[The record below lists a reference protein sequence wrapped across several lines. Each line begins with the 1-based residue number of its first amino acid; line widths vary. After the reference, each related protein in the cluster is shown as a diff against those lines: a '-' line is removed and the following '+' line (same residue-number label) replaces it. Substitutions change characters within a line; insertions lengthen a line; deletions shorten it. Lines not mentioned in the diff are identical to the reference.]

1 MIRIS
6 NMKINIEKKQD
17 LEKEILRYLRIP
29 KEDLLS
35 YTIEKKSIDARK
47 NSINFI
53 YRISVKV
60 TNEKAVLQGKN
71 LKNAEIV
78 EEPKKMEE
86 VPKVPPK
93 AFFKPPIVVG
103 SGPSGLLAALTLAKS
118 GARPVLLERGMP
130 VEQRSKDVYDFWEKG
145 ILKVNSNVQF
155 GEGGAGTFSDGK
167 LTTQIKDPRCQTVL
181 EALIEA
187 GAPSEIAYLNKPHVG
202 TDILEVVVKNLRERI
217 KSLGGT
223 VLFDHQVTDLII
235 EKERIQGVIVNN
247 QDEILSDHV
256 ILALGHSARDSFL
269 MLHEQGVA
277 LEQKP
282 FSLGLRIEHLQEK
295 IDKVQYG
302 KYYNHPKLKAGD
314 YKLSYHGKNGRGL
327 YTFCMCPGG
336 EVIGASSEK
345 NRLVTNGMSRYK
357 RDEPNANSALLV
369 SVYPKDFGS
378 EHVLAGVEY
387 QRKWEEKAFILGG
400 SNYHA
405 PVQRVEDFL
414 KGRKT
419 KELGEVIPSYRP
431 GYVFE
436 NLEETLPSY
445 VVETMR
451 EGLPK
456 LDRKLRGF
464 GYGDA
469 MLTGVE
475 TRSSSPIR
483 ILRDEN
489 YESNLKGLFP
499 AGEGAGYA
507 GGIIS
512 AAVDG
517 LKIAE
522 VLIRNL
528 QNS

>member
-1 MIRIS
+1 MIQIS
-6 NMKINIEKKQD
+6 NIKLSIERKQD
-17 LEKEILRYLRIP
+17 LEKEILHRLKIK
-29 KEDLLS
+29 KEELMGF
-35 YTIEKKSIDARK
+35 TIEKKSIDARK
-47 NSINFI
+47 NTIHFI
-53 YRISVKV
+53 YRVLVRVS
-60 TNEKAVLQGKN
+60 NEKAVLQGKN
-71 LKNAEIV
+71 LKNVEIIT
-78 EEPKKMEE
+78 EGETK
-86 VPKVPPK
+86 PKVQKIDPK
-93 AFFKPPIVVG
+93 AFTKPPIVVG
-103 SGPSGLLAALTLAKS
+103 SGPSGLLAALSLAES
-118 GARPVLLERGMP
+118 GAKPVLLERGMP
-130 VEQRSKDVYDFWEKG
+130 VEQRTKDVYGFWEKG
-145 ILKVNSNVQF
+145 ILLENSNVQF

-167 LTTQIKDPRCQTVL
+167 LTTQIKDPRVKKVL
-181 EALIEA
+181 EAFIEA
-187 GAPSEIAYLNKPHVG
+187 GAPPEIGYLNKPHVG

-223 VLFDHQVTDLII
+223 VLFDHQVTDIII
-235 EKERIQGVIVNN
+235 EKEQIRGVIIN
-247 QDEILSDHV
+247 DREEILSDHV
-256 ILALGHSARDSFL
+256 VLALGHSARDTFL
-269 MLHEQGVA
+269 MLHKNGVP

-302 KYYNHPKLKAGD
+302 KYYNHPRLKAGD
-314 YKLSYHGKNGRGL
+314 YKLSYHAKSGRGL

-336 EVIGASSEK
+336 EVIGAASEK

-357 RDEPNANSALLV
+357 RDEENANSALLV

-378 EHVLAGVEY
+378 EHPLAGVEY
-387 QRKWEEKAFILGG
+387 QREWEEKAFILGG

-419 KELGEVIPSYRP
+419 RALGEVIPSYRP

-436 NLEETLPSY
+436 DLQQTLPDY
-445 VVETMR
+445 VVETMK
-451 EGLPK
+451 EGLPQ
-456 LDRKLRGF
+456 LDRKLQGF

-469 MLTGVE
+469 VLTGVE

-483 ILRDEN
+483 ILRDGN
-489 YESNLKGLFP
+489 YESSIKGLYP

-522 VLIRNL
+522 TIIQRNIT
-528 QNS
+528 

>member
-6 NMKINIEKKQD
+6 NMKINVEKKQD
-17 LEKEILRYLRIP
+17 LEKEILRYLKIT
-29 KEDLLS
+29 KEDLLG
-35 YTIEKKSIDARK
+35 YTIEKKSVDARK
-47 NSINFI
+47 NTINFI
-53 YRISVKV
+53 YRVLVKV
-60 TNEKAVLQGKN
+60 KNEKAVLQGKN
-71 LKNAEIV
+71 LKNVEIV
-78 EEPKKMEE
+78 TGPVNQTKMQ
-86 VPKVPPK
+86 KSSAK
-93 AFFKPPIVVG
+93 AFSKPPVVVG
-103 SGPSGLLAALTLAKS
+103 SGPSGLLAALALAES
-118 GARPVLLERGMP
+118 GAEPILLERGMP
-130 VEQRSKDVYDFWEKG
+130 VEQRTEDVYEFWKSG
-145 ILKVNSNVQF
+145 RLKENSNVQF

-167 LTTQIKDPRCQTVL
+167 LTTQIKDPRVGRIL
-181 EALIEA
+181 KAFIDA
-187 GAPSEIAYLNKPHVG
+187 GAPGEIAYLNKPHVG
-202 TDILEVVVKNLRERI
+202 TDILEVVVRNLRKKI
-217 KSLGGT
+217 KALGGK
-223 VLFDHQVTDLII
+223 VLFDHQVTGLII
-235 EKERIQGVIVNN
+235 DKDQIRGVLVNHR
-247 QDEILSDHV
+247 DEILSDHV
-256 ILALGHSARDSFL
+256 ILALGHSARDTFS
-269 MLHEQGVA
+269 MLHENGVI

-295 IDKVQYG
+295 IDKAQYG
-302 KYYNHPKLKAGD
+302 KYYNHPRLKAGD

-336 EVIGASSEK
+336 EVIGAASEK

-357 RDEPNANSALLV
+357 RDERNANSALLV
-369 SVYPKDFGS
+369 SVFPKDFGS
-378 EHVLAGVEY
+378 NHPLAGVEY
-387 QRKWEEKAFILGG
+387 QRQWEEKAFVLGG

-419 KELGEVIPSYRP
+419 KALGEIIPSYTP
-431 GYVFE
+431 GYAFE

-445 VVETMR
+445 VVETMK
-451 EGLPK
+451 EGLPQ

-469 MLTGVE
+469 VLTGVE

-483 ILRDEN
+483 IIRNEN
-489 YESNLKGLFP
+489 YESNVKGIYP

-522 VLIRNL
+522 KIIEKL
-528 QNS
+528 QD

>member
-6 NMKINIEKKQD
+6 NIKINIEKKQD
-17 LEKEILRYLRIP
+17 LEREILHRLKIS
-29 KEDLLS
+29 KEELVR
-35 YTIEKKSIDARK
+35 YTIEKKSVDARK
-47 NSINFI
+47 SSINFI
-53 YRISVKV
+53 YRVSVVVK
-60 TNEKAVLQGKN
+60 NEKAVLRGKK
-71 LKNAEIV
+71 LKNVEIL
-78 EEPKKMEE
+78 EEGKKDSGTT
-86 VPKVPPK
+86 KVSPK
-93 AFFKPPIVVG
+93 AFSKPPIVVG
-103 SGPSGLLAALTLAKS
+103 SGPSGLLAALTLAQG
-118 GARPVLLERGMP
+118 GAKPILLERGRP
-130 VEQRSKDVYDFWEKG
+130 VEERSKDVYAFWEKG
-145 ILKVNSNVQF
+145 ILKENSNVQF

-167 LTTQIKDPRCQTVL
+167 LTTQIKDPRCQVVIR
-181 EALIEA
+181 ALIEA

-217 KSLGGT
+217 KTLGGK
-223 VLFDHQVTDLII
+223 VLFEHRVTDLII
-235 EKERIQGVIVNN
+235 EREQVRGVVVNE
-247 QDEILSDHV
+247 QEEILSDHV
-256 ILALGHSARDSFL
+256 ILALGHSARDTFS
-269 MLHEQGVA
+269 MLYEKGVV

-295 IDKVQYG
+295 INKAQYG
-302 KYYNHPKLKAGD
+302 QYYNHPKLKAGD
-314 YKLSYHGKNGRGL
+314 YKLSYTGKKGRGL

-357 RDEPNANSALLV
+357 RDETNANSALLV

-378 EHVLAGVEY
+378 DHPLAGVTY
-387 QRKWEEKAFILGG
+387 QRRWEEKAFDLGG
-400 SNYHA
+400 GNYYA

-419 KELGEVIPSYRP
+419 KELGEVIPSYKP

-436 NLEETLPSY
+436 NLENTLPSY
-445 VVETMR
+445 VWETMK
-451 EGLPK
+451 EGLPN

-469 MLTGVE
+469 ILTGVE

-483 ILRDEN
+483 IVRKGN
-489 YESNLKGLFP
+489 YESNIKGLYP

-517 LKIAE
+517 IKIGE
-522 VLIRNL
+522 TLLRTRDE
-528 QNS
+528 

>member
-6 NMKINIEKKQD
+6 NMKISIERKQD
-17 LEKEILRYLRIP
+17 LEKEIIHRLKIT

-47 NSINFI
+47 STINFT
-53 YRISVKV
+53 YRVLVKV
-60 TNEKAVLQGKN
+60 KNEKAVLRGKN
-71 LKNAEIV
+71 LKNIEIV
-78 EEPKKMEE
+78 ENPGKLPE
-86 VPKVPPK
+86 VQKVSSK
-93 AFFKPPIVVG
+93 TFNKPPIVVG
-103 SGPSGLLAALTLAKS
+103 SGPSGLLAALLLAES
-118 GARPVLLERGMP
+118 GAEPVLLERGMP
-130 VEQRSKDVYDFWEKG
+130 VDERTKDVYEFWEKG
-145 ILKVNSNVQF
+145 LLKENSNVQF

-167 LTTQIKDPRCQTVL
+167 LTTQIKDPRVKKVL
-181 EALIEA
+181 KALIDA
-187 GAPSEIAYLNKPHVG
+187 GAPPEIGYLNKPHVG
-202 TDILEVVVKNLRERI
+202 TDILEVVVKNLREKI
-217 KSLGGT
+217 KSLGGK
-223 VLFDHQVTDLII
+223 VLFEHQVTDLII
-235 EKERIQGVIVNN
+235 EKEQIRGVIVKNRE
-247 QDEILSDHV
+247 EILSDHV
-256 ILALGHSARDSFL
+256 ILALGHSARDTFL
-269 MLHEQGVA
+269 MLYEKGVA

-302 KYYNHPKLKAGD
+302 KYYNHPRLKAGD

-357 RDEPNANSALLV
+357 RDERNANSALLV

-378 EHVLAGVEY
+378 EHPLAGVEY
-387 QRKWEEKAFILGG
+387 QRGWEEKAFILGG
-400 SNYHA
+400 GNYHA

-414 KGRKT
+414 QGRKT
-419 KELGEVIPSYRP
+419 KALGEVIPSYRP

-445 VVETMR
+445 VVETMK
-451 EGLPK
+451 EGLPQ

-469 MLTGVE
+469 ILTGVE

-483 ILRDEN
+483 IVRDEN
-489 YESNLKGLFP
+489 YESNIKGLFP

-522 VLIRNL
+522 DIIKKR
-528 QNS
+528 QG

>member
-6 NMKINIEKKQD
+6 NIKINIEKKQD
-17 LEKEILRYLRIP
+17 LEKEILRYLKIS

-47 NSINFI
+47 NTISFI
-53 YRISVKV
+53 YRVSVAVK
-60 TNEKAVLQGKN
+60 NEKKVLQGKN
-71 LKNAEIV
+71 LKNLEWIKNPEKKRV
-78 EEPKKMEE
+78 VPKKS
-86 VPKVPPK
+86 PKTFRK
-93 AFFKPPIVVG
+93 APIVVG
-103 SGPSGLLAALTLAKS
+103 SGPAGLLAALTLAKS
-118 GARPVLLERGMP
+118 GARPILLERGRP
-130 VEQRSKDVYDFWEKG
+130 VEERSREVYDFWEKG

-181 EALIEA
+181 KTLIDA
-187 GAPSEIAYLNKPHVG
+187 GAPLEIAYLNKPHVG

-217 KSLGGT
+217 NALGGK
-223 VLFDHQVTDLII
+223 VLFSHQVTDLII
-235 EKERIQGVIVNN
+235 EKERIRGVVVNE
-247 QDEILSDHV
+247 QEEILSDHV
-256 ILALGHSARDSFL
+256 ILALGHSARDTFL
-269 MLHEQGVA
+269 MLHEKGVD

-302 KYYNHPKLKAGD
+302 KYYNHPRLKAGD
-314 YKLSYHGKNGRGL
+314 YKLSYRGKNGRGL

-357 RDEPNANSALLV
+357 RDERNANSALLV
-369 SVYPKDFGS
+369 SVYPKDFES
-378 EHVLAGVEY
+378 DHPLAGVAY
-387 QRKWEEKAFILGG
+387 QRKWEEKAFCLGG
-400 SNYHA
+400 GNYHA

-419 KELGEVIPSYRP
+419 KELGEVIPSYKP
-431 GYVFE
+431 GYTFE
-436 NLEETLPSY
+436 DLEATLPSY
-445 VVETMR
+445 VTETMK
-451 EGLPK
+451 EGLPQ
-456 LDRKLRGF
+456 LDRKLKGF

-469 MLTGVE
+469 ILTGVE

-483 ILRDEN
+483 ILRKEN
-489 YESNLKGLFP
+489 YESRIEGLYP

-522 VLIRNL
+522 DLILKL
-528 QNS
+528 QES